1 MQLPNLKKSYRM
13 RIDLFLYEKG
23 FAKSRTH
30 AANLIKLN
38 RILKNGVLV
47 TKPSLE
53 IEATDSVEV
62 LEEESFYSLGGCKL
76 QRAID
81 AFHIDLKEKI
91 ALDAG
96 CANGGFTGVIL
107 NCGAK
112 FVYAVDVGENAL
124 PQDLQRNPSVLFLRQ
139 NIKNLTKDAFHD
151 EIDFISADLS
161 FISLTKVLNIFY
173 ELLKDGGEGV
183 FLIKPQFE
191 AGKAFLSKT
200 GIVTDEKVRRRVVKN
215 VIDFAESVGFRIL
228 GLTEAPHPFQKKN
241 QEYLLYCKR

>member
-1 MQLPNLKKSYRM
+1 M

-47 TKPSLE
+47 TKASLE
-53 IEATDSVEV
+53 IETGDKVEV
-62 LEEESFYSLGGCKL
+62 LEDENFYSLGGCKL

-81 AFHIDLKEKI
+81 EFHIDLKNKI

-107 NCGAK
+107 NSGAK

-124 PQDLQRNPSVLFLRQ
+124 PKELQANPNVFFLRQ
-139 NIKNLTKDAFHD
+139 NIKDLTKDNFTN
-151 EIDFISADLS
+151 EIEFISADLS
-161 FISLTKVLNIFY
+161 FISLTKVLKIFY

-191 AGKAFLSKT
+191 AGKSLLSKT
-200 GIVTDEKVRRRVVKN
+200 GIVTDEKVRRRAVTN
-215 VIDFAESVGFRIL
+215 VIDFAESVGFRIS
-228 GLTEAPHPFQKKN
+228 GVTEAPHPFQKKN